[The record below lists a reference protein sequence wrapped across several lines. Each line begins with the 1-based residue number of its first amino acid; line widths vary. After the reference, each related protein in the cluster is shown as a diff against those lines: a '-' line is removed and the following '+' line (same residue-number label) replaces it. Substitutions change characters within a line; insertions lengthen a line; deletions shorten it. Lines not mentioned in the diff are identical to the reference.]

1 MADTHDLPR
10 TRKPATVG
18 LLLTLTLLGVFP
30 IDVVLPSFPALSEHF
45 GHSSSD
51 IALSVS
57 LFAVGIALSQ
67 LLIGP
72 LSDAMG
78 RKNLLLIGITVS
90 AVGATGCVLANEYGA
105 FLFFRVIQALGC
117 GCFVLSQALIQDLF
131 TGREQQRLRILLVTC
146 GGIFIS
152 VSPLAGTGLQSWM
165 GWRGS
170 FLVFIG
176 LAAGVFVSACLL
188 LNRSPAGSQPRRL
201 DFIASYRKVC
211 SDFSFMGYWLT
222 SALAFSCHFS
232 FIVISPLV
240 FIDQLQLSPEFFSLV
255 LLGYG
260 LAYIGGGAVATVL
273 NSRID
278 PQTQIITGLC
288 LILAAGGL
296 MLGLS
301 NHLGLSVTT
310 LLLPMIVCTTGT
322 TITRAAAHTRAMNI
336 FPEQAGTSAS
346 AGSVLIFIVGGL
358 TSAAI
363 SLTPLGLHITLG
375 LCLMLLSL
383 LGLVLNALIRHRH
396 RGLLA
401 G

>member
-1 MADTHDLPR
+1 MTDPQNHLTA
-10 TRKPATVG
+10 RKPATIA

-45 GHSSSD
+45 ERPSSD

-57 LFAVGIALSQ
+57 LYAVGIALSQ
-67 LLIGP
+67 LLVGP
-72 LSDAMG
+72 LSDTMG
-78 RKNLLLIGITVS
+78 RKNLLLIGIIV
-90 AVGATGCVLANEYGA
+90 AAIGATGCVLTDGYGA
-105 FLFFRVIQALGC
+105 FLFFRIVQALGC
-117 GCFVLSQALIQDLF
+117 GCLVLSQALIQDLF
-131 TGREQQRLRILLVTC
+131 TGREQQQLRIFLVTC
-146 GGIFIS
+146 GGVFIS

-170 FLVFIG
+170 FLVFIA
-176 LAAGVFVSACLL
+176 LAMGAFVSTCHLL
-188 LNRSPAGSQPRRL
+188 ERCAADRQPRGL
-201 DFIASYRKVC
+201 GFIAAYRKVC
-211 SDFSFMGYWLT
+211 RDFSFMAYWLT

-240 FIDQLQLSPEFFSLV
+240 LIDQLHLSPEAFSLA

-273 NSRID
+273 SNRID
-278 PQTQIITGLC
+278 SQTQINIGLG
-288 LILAAGGL
+288 LILSAGGL

-301 NHLGLSVTT
+301 SHLGLSVTT

-322 TITRAAAHTRAMNI
+322 TIARAAAHTQAMNR

-363 SLTPLGLHITLG
+363 SLTPLDLQVTLA
-375 LCLMLLSL
+375 LCLVLLSL
-383 LGLVLNALIRHRH
+383 LGLALNALVRHRY
-396 RGLLA
+396 RGLLT

>member
-1 MADTHDLPR
+1 MTDPQNRLAAG
-10 TRKPATVG
+10 KPATVG

-45 GHSSSD
+45 ERSSAD

-67 LLIGP
+67 LLVGP
-72 LSDAMG
+72 LSDVMG

-90 AVGATGCVLANEYGA
+90 AVGAAGCVLADGYGA
-105 FLFFRVIQALGC
+105 FLFLRVVQALGC

-131 TGREQQRLRILLVTC
+131 TGREQQRLRIFLVTC

-170 FLVFIG
+170 FLVFIA
-176 LAAGVFVSACLL
+176 LAIGAFISACRLL
-188 LNRSPAGSQPRRL
+188 QRPVADSQPRRL

-211 SDFSFMGYWLT
+211 GDFSFMAYWLT

-240 FIDQLQLSPEFFSLV
+240 LIDQLHLSPEAFSLA

-260 LAYIGGGAVATVL
+260 LAYIGGGAVASVL
-273 NSRID
+273 SNRID
-278 PQTQIITGLC
+278 PQTQIITGLA
-288 LILAAGGL
+288 LILAAGLL
-296 MLGLS
+296 MLGLA
-301 NHLGLSVTT
+301 NYLGLSVTT

-322 TITRAAAHTRAMNI
+322 TIARAAAHTQAMNR
-336 FPEQAGTSAS
+336 FPGRAGTSAS
-346 AGSVLIFIVGGL
+346 AGSVLIFIIGGL

-363 SLTPLGLHITLG
+363 SLTPLDLQLTLA
-375 LCLMLLSL
+375 LCLVLLSL
-383 LGLVLNALIRHRH
+383 LGLALNALVRQRD

>member
-1 MADTHDLPR
+1 MTDLR
-10 TRKPATVG
+10 TAPHPRKPAFIG

-45 GHSSSD
+45 ERSSSD

-67 LLIGP
+67 LLVGP
-72 LSDAMG
+72 LSDALG
-78 RKNLLLIGITVS
+78 RKTLLLVGITV
-90 AVGATGCVLANEYGA
+90 AALGATGCVIATDYGF
-105 FLFFRVIQALGC
+105 FLFSRVVQALGC

-131 TGREQQRLRILLVTC
+131 TGREQQRLRIFLVTC

-152 VSPLAGTGLQSWM
+152 VSPLAGTGLQAWM
-165 GWRGS
+165 GWQGS
-170 FLVFIG
+170 FLVFIV
-176 LAAGVFVSACLL
+176 LAIAVFAGAWLL
-188 LNRSPAGSQPRRL
+188 LPSSAAASRPERL
-201 DFIASYRKVC
+201 DFFGAYRMVC
-211 SDFSFMGYWLT
+211 SDFSFMAYWLT

-240 FIDQLQLSPEFFSLV
+240 FIDQLKLSPEAFSLA

-273 NSRID
+273 SNRID
-278 PQTQIITGLC
+278 SQAQIITGLG
-288 LILAAGGL
+288 LILAAGALMFGL
-296 MLGLS
+296 SSQLGLS
-301 NHLGLSVTT
+301 ITT
-310 LLLPMIVCTTGT
+310 LLLPMIICTAGT
-322 TITRAAAHTRAMNI
+322 TITRAAAHTRAMNL

-346 AGSVLIFIVGGL
+346 AGSVLIFIIGGL

-363 SLTPLGLHITLG
+363 SLTPLALQTTLA
-375 LCLMLLSL
+375 LCLILLSL
-383 LGLVLNALIRHRH
+383 LGLVLNGLIRHRH
-396 RGLLA
+396 RGLLT

>member
-1 MADTHDLPR
+1 MTDPR
-10 TRKPATVG
+10 TVAQPRKPAVVG
-18 LLLTLTLLGVFP
+18 LLLMLTLLGVFP
-30 IDVVLPSFPALSEHF
+30 IDVVLPSFPALSSHF
-45 GHSSSD
+45 GNPLSD

-67 LLIGP
+67 LLVGP

-78 RKNLLLIGITVS
+78 RKRLLLSGIVIS
-90 AVGATGCVLANEYGA
+90 GFGAAGCVLANEFWL
-105 FLFFRVIQALGC
+105 FLVFRIIQALGC

-131 TGREQQRLRILLVTC
+131 SGQEQQRLRIFLVTC

-170 FLVFIG
+170 FLIFIA
-176 LAAGVFVSACLL
+176 LAVGAFVAAFLL
-188 LNRSPAGSQPRRL
+188 LQGARRGWRADHL
-201 DFIASYRKVC
+201 GFIASYRKVC
-211 SDFSFMGYWLT
+211 SDFRFLAYWLT

-240 FIDQLQLSPEFFSLV
+240 FIDQLQLSPRAFSLA

-260 LAYIGGGAVATVL
+260 LAYIGGGALATVL
-273 NSRID
+273 SNRID
-278 PQTQIITGLC
+278 SHTQIIMGLC
-288 LILAAGGL
+288 LILAAGLL
-296 MLGLS
+296 MLGLFS
-301 NHLGLSVTT
+301 SIDLSITT
-310 LLLPMIVCTTGT
+310 VLLPMVVCTAGT
-322 TITRAAAHTRAMNI
+322 TIARAAAHTRAMNI

-346 AGSVLIFIVGGL
+346 AGSVLIFVIGGS

-363 SLTPLGLHITLG
+363 SLASLDLQLTLALSLIT
-375 LCLMLLSL
+375 LSL
-383 LGLVLNALIRHRH
+383 LGITLNRLVQRRH
-396 RGLLA
+396 GGILP

>member
-1 MADTHDLPR
+1 MTDPQNRLAA
-10 TRKPATVG
+10 RKPATVG

-30 IDVVLPSFPALSEHF
+30 IDVVLPSFPALSEYF
-45 GHSSSD
+45 ERPSPD

-72 LSDAMG
+72 LSDVMG
-78 RKNLLLIGITVS
+78 RKNLLLIGIAVS
-90 AVGATGCVLANEYGA
+90 AVGATDCVLADSYWS
-105 FLFFRVIQALGC
+105 FLFFRVVQALGC

-131 TGREQQRLRILLVTC
+131 TGQEQQRLRVLLVTC

-170 FLVFIG
+170 FLVFIA
-176 LAAGVFVSACLL
+176 LAIGVFASACHLL
-188 LNRSPAGSQPRRL
+188 ERSPSGSQSRR
-201 DFIASYRKVC
+201 FNIIASYRKVFG
-211 SDFSFMGYWLT
+211 DFSFIAYWLT

-240 FIDQLQLSPEFFSLV
+240 LIDQLHLSPEAFSLV

-260 LAYIGGGAVATVL
+260 LAYIGGGAVASVL
-273 NSRID
+273 SNRID
-278 PQTQIITGLC
+278 PQAQIITGLG
-288 LILAAGGL
+288 LILAAGLL
-296 MLGLS
+296 MLGLA

-310 LLLPMIVCTTGT
+310 LLVPMIVCTAGT
-322 TITRAAAHTRAMNI
+322 TIARAAANNQAMTL
-336 FPEQAGTSAS
+336 FPAQAGTSAS

-358 TSAAI
+358 TSAVI
-363 SLTPLGLHITLG
+363 SLTPLDLQLTLA
-375 LCLMLLSL
+375 LCLVLLSL
-383 LGLVLNALIRHRH
+383 LGLALNALLRQRN

>member
-1 MADTHDLPR
+1 MTDPHNRPAA
-10 TRKPATVG
+10 RKPATVG

-45 GHSSSD
+45 ERSSAD

-67 LLIGP
+67 LLVGP
-72 LSDAMG
+72 LSDVMG
-78 RKNLLLIGITVS
+78 RKTLLLIGIAVS
-90 AVGATGCVLANEYGA
+90 AVGAAGCVLADGYGA
-105 FLFFRVIQALGC
+105 FLFLRVVQALGC

-131 TGREQQRLRILLVTC
+131 TGREQQRLRIFLVTC

-170 FLVFIG
+170 FLVFIA
-176 LAAGVFVSACLL
+176 LAIGAFISACRLL
-188 LNRSPAGSQPRRL
+188 QRPVADSQPRRL

-211 SDFSFMGYWLT
+211 GDFSFMAYWLT

-240 FIDQLQLSPEFFSLV
+240 LIDQLRLSPEAFSLA

-260 LAYIGGGAVATVL
+260 LAYIGGGAVASAL
-273 NSRID
+273 SNRID
-278 PQTQIITGLC
+278 PQTQIITGLA
-288 LILAAGGL
+288 LILAAGLL
-296 MLGLS
+296 MLGLA
-301 NHLGLSVTT
+301 NQLGLSVTT

-322 TITRAAAHTRAMNI
+322 TIARAAAHTQAMNR
-336 FPEQAGTSAS
+336 FPGRAGTSAS

-363 SLTPLGLHITLG
+363 SLTPLDLQLTLA
-375 LCLMLLSL
+375 LCLVLLSL
-383 LGLVLNALIRHRH
+383 LGLALNALVRQRD

>member
-1 MADTHDLPR
+1 MADTKDLPD
-10 TRKPATVG
+10 TRKPAAVG

-45 GHSSSD
+45 GRASSD

-67 LLIGP
+67 LLVGP
-72 LSDAMG
+72 LSDAIG
-78 RKNLLLIGITVS
+78 RKNLLLIGITV
-90 AVGATGCVLANEYGA
+90 AAIGATGCVLANNYWS

-131 TGREQQRLRILLVTC
+131 TGQEQQRLRIFLVTC

-170 FLVFIG
+170 FLVFIA
-176 LAAGVFVSACLL
+176 LAIGVFVSACRL
-188 LNRSPAGSQPRRL
+188 LNPPAAGSQRRRL

-211 SDFSFMGYWLT
+211 SDFSFMAYWLT

-240 FIDQLQLSPEFFSLV
+240 FIDQLQLSPEAFSLA
-255 LLGYG
+255 LLAYG

-273 NSRID
+273 SNRID
-278 PQTQIITGLC
+278 SQTQIITGLC
-288 LILAAGGL
+288 LILSAGVL

-301 NHLGLSVTT
+301 SHLGLSVTT
-310 LLLPMIVCTTGT
+310 LLLPMIICTAGT
-322 TITRAAAHTRAMNI
+322 TIARAAAHTRAMNI

-363 SLTPLGLHITLG
+363 SLTPLDLHITLA
-375 LCLMLLSL
+375 LCLIMLSL
-383 LGLVLNALIRHRH
+383 LGQVLNALIRYRH
-396 RGLLA
+396 RGLQA

>member
-1 MADTHDLPR
+1 MTDPQNRLAV
-10 TRKPATVG
+10 RKPATVG

-45 GHSSSD
+45 ERSSTD

-57 LFAVGIALSQ
+57 LFAIGIALSQ
-67 LLIGP
+67 LLVGP
-72 LSDAMG
+72 LSDVMG
-78 RKNLLLIGITVS
+78 RKNLLLIGIAVS
-90 AVGATGCVLANEYGA
+90 AVGAAGCVLADGYGA
-105 FLFFRVIQALGC
+105 FLFSRVVQALGC

-131 TGREQQRLRILLVTC
+131 TGREQQRLRIFLVTC

-170 FLVFIG
+170 FLVFIA
-176 LAAGVFVSACLL
+176 LAIGAFISASRLL
-188 LNRSPAGSQPRRL
+188 QRTVADSRPRRL

-211 SDFSFMGYWLT
+211 GDFSFMAYWLT

-240 FIDQLQLSPEFFSLV
+240 LIDQLRLSSEAFSLA

-260 LAYIGGGAVATVL
+260 LAYIGGGAVASVL
-273 NSRID
+273 SNRID
-278 PQTQIITGLC
+278 PQTQIITGLA
-288 LILAAGGL
+288 LILTAGLL
-296 MLGLS
+296 MLGLA
-301 NHLGLSVTT
+301 NQLGLSVTT

-322 TITRAAAHTRAMNI
+322 TIARAAAHTQAMNR
-336 FPEQAGTSAS
+336 FPERAGTSAS

-363 SLTPLGLHITLG
+363 SLTPLDLQLTLA
-375 LCLMLLSL
+375 LCLVLLSL
-383 LGLVLNALIRHRH
+383 LGMVLNALVRQRD

>member
-1 MADTHDLPR
+1 MADTQDLPG

-45 GHSSSD
+45 QRPSSD

-78 RKNLLLIGITVS
+78 RKNLLLIGISVS
-90 AVGATGCVLANEYGA
+90 AVGATGCVLADGYWS
-105 FLFFRVIQALGC
+105 FLFFRVVQALGC

-131 TGREQQRLRILLVTC
+131 TGREQQRLRIFLVTC

-170 FLVFIG
+170 FLVFVA
-176 LAAGVFVSACLL
+176 LAVGVFVGASLL
-188 LNRSPAGSQPRRL
+188 LKPSPAGHPRKRL

-211 SDFSFMGYWLT
+211 GDFSFMAYWLT

-240 FIDQLQLSPEFFSLV
+240 LIDQLQLSPEAFSWA

-273 NSRID
+273 SNRID
-278 PQTQIITGLC
+278 PQTQIITGLG
-288 LILAAGGL
+288 LILVAGVL

-301 NHLGLSVTT
+301 SQLGLSVTT
-310 LLLPMIVCTTGT
+310 LLLPMIVCTAGT
-322 TITRAAAHTRAMNI
+322 TIARAAAHTLAMNR
-336 FPEQAGTSAS
+336 FPGQAGTSAS

-363 SLTPLGLHITLG
+363 SLTPLDMQITLA

-383 LGLVLNALIRHRH
+383 LGLLLNTLVRHRH

>member
-1 MADTHDLPR
+1 MTDPQNRLA

-18 LLLTLTLLGVFP
+18 LLLMLTLLGVFP

-45 GHSSSD
+45 QSPSSD

-72 LSDAMG
+72 LSDVMG
-78 RKNLLLIGITVS
+78 RKNLLLIGIAVS
-90 AVGATGCVLANEYGA
+90 AVGATGCVLADSYWS
-105 FLFFRVIQALGC
+105 FLFFRVVQALGC

-131 TGREQQRLRILLVTC
+131 TGQEQQRLRVLLVTC

-170 FLVFIG
+170 FLVFIA
-176 LAAGVFVSACLL
+176 LAAGVFASACHLL
-188 LNRSPAGSQPRRL
+188 ECPPAGSQPRR
-201 DFIASYRKVC
+201 FNIIASYRKVFG
-211 SDFSFMGYWLT
+211 DFSFVAYWLT

-240 FIDQLQLSPEFFSLV
+240 LIDRLHLSPEAFSLV

-260 LAYIGGGAVATVL
+260 LAYIGGGAVASVL
-273 NSRID
+273 SNRID
-278 PQTQIITGLC
+278 PQAQIVTGLG
-288 LILAAGGL
+288 LILAAGLL
-296 MLGLS
+296 MLGLA
-301 NHLGLSVTT
+301 NYLGLSITT
-310 LLLPMIVCTTGT
+310 LLAPMIVCTAGT
-322 TITRAAAHTRAMNI
+322 TIARAAANNQAMTL
-336 FPEQAGTSAS
+336 FPAQAGTSAS

-358 TSAAI
+358 TSAVI
-363 SLTPLGLHITLG
+363 SLTPLDLQLALA
-375 LCLMLLSL
+375 LCLILLSL
-383 LGLVLNALIRHRH
+383 LGLALNALVRQRD

>member
-1 MADTHDLPR
+1 MIDPQNRLAA
-10 TRKPATVG
+10 RKPATVG

-45 GHSSSD
+45 ERSSAD
-51 IALSVS
+51 IALSIS

-67 LLIGP
+67 LLVGP
-72 LSDAMG
+72 LSDVMG

-90 AVGATGCVLANEYGA
+90 AVGAAGCVLADGYGA
-105 FLFFRVIQALGC
+105 FLFLRVVQALGC

-131 TGREQQRLRILLVTC
+131 TGREQQRLRIFLVTC

-170 FLVFIG
+170 FLVFIA
-176 LAAGVFVSACLL
+176 LAIGAFISACRLL
-188 LNRSPAGSQPRRL
+188 QRPVADSQPRRL

-211 SDFSFMGYWLT
+211 GDFSFMAYWLT

-240 FIDQLQLSPEFFSLV
+240 LIDQLRLSPEAFSLA

-260 LAYIGGGAVATVL
+260 LAYIGGGAVASVL
-273 NSRID
+273 SNRID
-278 PQTQIITGLC
+278 PQTQIITGLV
-288 LILAAGGL
+288 LILAAGLL
-296 MLGLS
+296 MLGLA

-322 TITRAAAHTRAMNI
+322 TIARAAAHTQAMNR
-336 FPEQAGTSAS
+336 FPGRAGTSAS

-363 SLTPLGLHITLG
+363 SLTPLDLQLTLA
-375 LCLMLLSL
+375 LCLVLLSL
-383 LGLVLNALIRHRH
+383 LGLALNALVRQRD
-396 RGLLA
+396 RGLLT

>member
-1 MADTHDLPR
+1 MPLRYALGFPI
-10 TRKPATVG
+10 G
-18 LLLTLTLLGVFP
+18 LLLMLTLLGVCP

-45 GHSSSD
+45 GHPSSD

-67 LLIGP
+67 LLVGP

-78 RKNLLLIGITVS
+78 RKNLLLIGIGVS
-90 AVGATGCVLANEYGA
+90 AIGATGCVLANGFGS
-105 FLFFRVIQALGC
+105 FLFFRVVQALGC

-131 TGREQQRLRILLVTC
+131 TSREQQRLRIFLVTC

-152 VSPLAGTGLQSWM
+152 VSPLVGTWLQSWM

-170 FLVFIG
+170 FLVFVA
-176 LAAGVFVSACLL
+176 LALGVFISACLL
-188 LNRSPAGSQPRRL
+188 LERPSTGSQPRRL
-201 DFIASYRKVC
+201 NFIASYRKVC
-211 SDFSFMGYWLT
+211 SDFSFMAYWLT

-240 FIDQLQLSPEFFSLV
+240 LIDQLHLSPEAFSLA

-260 LAYIGGGAVATVL
+260 LAYIGGGTVASVL
-273 NSRID
+273 SNRID
-278 PQTQIITGLC
+278 PRTQIITGLG
-288 LILAAGGL
+288 LILVAGVL
-296 MLGLS
+296 MLGLATQ
-301 NHLGLSVTT
+301 LGLSVTT
-310 LLLPMIVCTTGT
+310 LLLPMIICTAGT
-322 TITRAAAHTRAMNI
+322 TIARAAAHTLAMNR
-336 FPEQAGTSAS
+336 FAEQAGTSAS

-363 SLTPLGLHITLG
+363 SLTPLDLQLTLALCLVLLSALG
-375 LCLMLLSL
+375 LALN
-383 LGLVLNALIRHRH
+383 GLVRHRH
-396 RGLLA
+396 RGSLV

>member
-1 MADTHDLPR
+1 MADTKDLLH
-10 TRKPATVG
+10 TRKPAVVG

-45 GHSSSD
+45 QRPSSD

-72 LSDAMG
+72 LSDVMG

-90 AVGATGCVLANEYGA
+90 ALGATGCVLADGYGA
-105 FLFFRVIQALGC
+105 FLFFRVVQALGC

-131 TGREQQRLRILLVTC
+131 TGREQQRLRIFLVTC

-152 VSPLAGTGLQSWM
+152 VSPLAGTGLQSWI

-170 FLVFIG
+170 FLVFIV
-176 LAAGVFVSACLL
+176 LAVGVFMSARLL
-188 LNRSPAGSQPRRL
+188 LKPCATGHQRKRL
-201 DFIASYRKVC
+201 DFIAAYRKVC
-211 SDFSFMGYWLT
+211 SDFSFMAYWLT

-240 FIDQLQLSPEFFSLV
+240 LIDQLQLSPEAFSWT

-273 NSRID
+273 STRID
-278 PQTQIITGLC
+278 PQTQIITGLG
-288 LILAAGGL
+288 LILAAGAL

-301 NHLGLSVTT
+301 SHFGLSVTT

-322 TITRAAAHTRAMNI
+322 TIARAAAHTRAMNL

-346 AGSVLIFIVGGL
+346 AGSVLIFVVGGL

-363 SLTPLGLHITLG
+363 SLTPLDLQVTLA

-383 LGLVLNALIRHRH
+383 LGLGLNTLVRHRH
-396 RGLLA
+396 RGLLP

>member
-1 MADTHDLPR
+1 MADTQDLPA

-45 GHSSSD
+45 ARPSSD

-67 LLIGP
+67 LLVGP

-78 RKNLLLIGITVS
+78 RKNLLLIGIIVS
-90 AVGATGCVLANEYGA
+90 AIGATGCVLANDYWS
-105 FLFFRVIQALGC
+105 FLFFRVVQAVGC

-131 TGREQQRLRILLVTC
+131 TGQEQQRLRILLVTC

-170 FLVFIG
+170 FLVFIA
-176 LAAGVFVSACLL
+176 LAVSVLLSAGLL
-188 LNRSPAGSQPRRL
+188 LKPLPTYSQPRRL

-211 SDFSFMGYWLT
+211 SDFSFMAYWLT

-240 FIDQLQLSPEFFSLV
+240 FIDQLHLSPEAFSLA

-260 LAYIGGGAVATVL
+260 LAYIGGGAIATVL
-273 NSRID
+273 SNRID
-278 PQTQIITGLC
+278 PQTQIFTGLC
-288 LILAAGGL
+288 LILTAGVL

-301 NHLGLSVTT
+301 GHLGLSVTT
-310 LLLPMIVCTTGT
+310 LLLPMIVCTAGT
-322 TITRAAAHTRAMNI
+322 TIARAAAHTRAMNI

-358 TSAAI
+358 TSAVL
-363 SLTPLGLHITLG
+363 SLTPLDLQTTLALCLILLSVLG
-375 LCLMLLSL
+375 LGLNGLL
-383 LGLVLNALIRHRH
+383 RHRH
-396 RGLLA
+396 RALLT

>member
-1 MADTHDLPR
+1 MADTQDLPG

-45 GHSSSD
+45 QRPSSD

-57 LFAVGIALSQ
+57 LFAIGIALSQ

-78 RKNLLLIGITVS
+78 RKNLLLIGISVS
-90 AVGATGCVLANEYGA
+90 AVGATGCVLADGYWS
-105 FLFFRVIQALGC
+105 FLFFRVVQALGC

-131 TGREQQRLRILLVTC
+131 TGGEQQRLRIFLVTC

-170 FLVFIG
+170 FLVFVA
-176 LAAGVFVSACLL
+176 LAVGVFVGASLL
-188 LNRSPAGSQPRRL
+188 LKPSPAGRPRKRL

-211 SDFSFMGYWLT
+211 GDFSFMAYWLT

-240 FIDQLQLSPEFFSLV
+240 LIDQLQLSPEAFSWA

-273 NSRID
+273 SNRID
-278 PQTQIITGLC
+278 PQTQIITGLG
-288 LILAAGGL
+288 LILVAGAL

-301 NHLGLSVTT
+301 SQLGLSVTT
-310 LLLPMIVCTTGT
+310 LLLPMIVCTAGT
-322 TITRAAAHTRAMNI
+322 TIARAAAHTLAMNR
-336 FPEQAGTSAS
+336 FPGQAGTSAS

-363 SLTPLGLHITLG
+363 SLTPLDMQITLA

-383 LGLVLNALIRHRH
+383 LGLLLNTLVRHRH

>member
-1 MADTHDLPR
+1 MTDTQDLA
-10 TRKPATVG
+10 TRKAATVG

-30 IDVVLPSFPALSEHF
+30 IDVVLPSFPAMSEHF
-45 GHSSSD
+45 ERPSSD
-51 IALSVS
+51 IALSIS
-57 LFAVGIALSQ
+57 LFAVGIAVSQ
-67 LLIGP
+67 LLVGP

-78 RKNLLLIGITVS
+78 RKNLLLIGIIVS
-90 AVGATGCVLANEYGA
+90 AIGATGCVVTNDYWS
-105 FLFFRVIQALGC
+105 FLLFRVIQALGC

-131 TGREQQRLRILLVTC
+131 TGQEQQRLRIFLVTC

-170 FLVFIG
+170 FLVFIA
-176 LAAGVFVSACLL
+176 LAVSVFLSASLL
-188 LNRSPAGSQPRRL
+188 LKPLPADSQPRRPH
-201 DFIASYRKVC
+201 FIASYRKVC
-211 SDFSFMGYWLT
+211 SDFNFMAYWLT

-240 FIDQLQLSPEFFSLV
+240 LIDQLQLSPEAFALSM
-255 LLGYG
+255 LGYG

-273 NSRID
+273 SNRID
-278 PQTQIITGLC
+278 PQTQILTGLC
-288 LILAAGGL
+288 LILTAGVL

-301 NHLGLSVTT
+301 SHRGLSITT
-310 LLLPMIVCTTGT
+310 LLLPMIVCTAGT
-322 TITRAAAHTRAMNI
+322 TIARAAAHTRAMNI

-358 TSAAI
+358 TSAVL
-363 SLTPLGLHITLG
+363 SLTRLDLQTTLA
-375 LCLMLLSL
+375 LCLILLSL
-383 LGLVLNALIRHRH
+383 LGLALNGLLRHRH
-396 RGLLA
+396 RELLT

>member
-1 MADTHDLPR
+1 MTDPQNRLAA
-10 TRKPATVG
+10 RKPATVG

-45 GHSSSD
+45 ERPSSD

-67 LLIGP
+67 LLVGP
-72 LSDAMG
+72 LSDVMG

-90 AVGATGCVLANEYGA
+90 AVGAAGCVVADGYWS
-105 FLFFRVIQALGC
+105 FLGFRIVQALGC
-117 GCFVLSQALIQDLF
+117 GFFVLSQALIQDLF
-131 TGREQQRLRILLVTC
+131 TGQEQQRLRIFLVTC

-170 FLVFIG
+170 FLVFIA
-176 LAAGVFVSACLL
+176 LAIAAFITASRLLQHPAAG
-188 LNRSPAGSQPRRL
+188 NPPKRL
-201 DFIASYRKVC
+201 DFIAAYGKVC
-211 SDFSFMGYWLT
+211 GDFSFMAYWLT

-240 FIDQLQLSPEFFSLV
+240 LIDQLHLSPEAFSLA

-260 LAYIGGGAVATVL
+260 LAYIGGGAVASVL
-273 NSRID
+273 SHRID
-278 PQTQIITGLC
+278 PQAQIIVGLG
-288 LILAAGGL
+288 LILAAGLL
-296 MLGLS
+296 MLGLA

-322 TITRAAAHTRAMNI
+322 TIARAAAHTQAMNR
-336 FPEQAGTSAS
+336 FPGQAGTSAS

-358 TSAAI
+358 TSAVI
-363 SLTPLGLHITLG
+363 SLTPLDLQLALA
-375 LCLMLLSL
+375 LCLILLSL
-383 LGLVLNALIRHRH
+383 LGLALNALVRLRD
-396 RGLLA
+396 RVLLA

>member
-1 MADTHDLPR
+1 MTDPQNRLAA
-10 TRKPATVG
+10 RKPATVG

-45 GHSSSD
+45 ERSSAD

-57 LFAVGIALSQ
+57 LFALGIALSQ
-67 LLIGP
+67 LLVGP
-72 LSDAMG
+72 LSDVMG
-78 RKNLLLIGITVS
+78 RKNLLLIGIAVS
-90 AVGATGCVLANEYGA
+90 AVGAAGCVLADGYGA
-105 FLFFRVIQALGC
+105 FLFLRVVQALGC

-131 TGREQQRLRILLVTC
+131 TGREQQRLRIFLVTC

-170 FLVFIG
+170 FLVFIA
-176 LAAGVFVSACLL
+176 LAIGAFISACRLL
-188 LNRSPAGSQPRRL
+188 QRPVADSQPRRL

-211 SDFSFMGYWLT
+211 GDFSFMAYWLT

-240 FIDQLQLSPEFFSLV
+240 LIDQLRLSPEAFSLA

-260 LAYIGGGAVATVL
+260 LAYIGGGAVASVL
-273 NSRID
+273 SNRID
-278 PQTQIITGLC
+278 PQTQIITGQA
-288 LILAAGGL
+288 LILAAGLL
-296 MLGLS
+296 MLGLA
-301 NHLGLSVTT
+301 NHLGLSVST

-322 TITRAAAHTRAMNI
+322 TIARAAAHTQAMNR
-336 FPEQAGTSAS
+336 FPGRAGTSAS

-363 SLTPLGLHITLG
+363 SLTPLDLQLTLA
-375 LCLMLLSL
+375 LCLVLLSL
-383 LGLVLNALIRHRH
+383 LGLALNALVRQRD
-396 RGLLA
+396 RGLLT

>member
-1 MADTHDLPR
+1 MIDPQNRLAA
-10 TRKPATVG
+10 RKPATVG

-45 GHSSSD
+45 ERSSAD

-67 LLIGP
+67 LLVGP
-72 LSDAMG
+72 LSDVMG

-90 AVGATGCVLANEYGA
+90 AVGAAGCVLADGYGA
-105 FLFFRVIQALGC
+105 FLFLRVVQALGC

-131 TGREQQRLRILLVTC
+131 TGREQQRLRIFLVTC

-170 FLVFIG
+170 FLVFIA
-176 LAAGVFVSACLL
+176 LAIGAFISACRLL
-188 LNRSPAGSQPRRL
+188 QRPVADSQPRRL

-211 SDFSFMGYWLT
+211 GDFSFMAYWLT

-240 FIDQLQLSPEFFSLV
+240 LIDQLRLSPEAFSLA

-260 LAYIGGGAVATVL
+260 LAYIGGGAVASVL
-273 NSRID
+273 SNRID
-278 PQTQIITGLC
+278 PQTQIITGLV
-288 LILAAGGL
+288 LILAAGLL
-296 MLGLS
+296 MLGLA

-322 TITRAAAHTRAMNI
+322 TIARAAAHTQAMNR
-336 FPEQAGTSAS
+336 FPGRAGTSAS

-363 SLTPLGLHITLG
+363 SLTPLDLQLTLA
-375 LCLMLLSL
+375 LCLVLLSL
-383 LGLVLNALIRHRH
+383 LGLALNALVRQRD
-396 RGLLA
+396 RGLLT

>member
-1 MADTHDLPR
+1 MADFKGPPGPH
-10 TRKPATVG
+10 KPAAVG

-45 GHSSSD
+45 GRPSSD

-57 LFAVGIALSQ
+57 LFAIGIALSQ
-67 LLIGP
+67 LLVGP
-72 LSDAMG
+72 LSDTMG

-90 AVGATGCVLANEYGA
+90 AIGATGCILADDYGV
-105 FLFFRVIQALGC
+105 FLFFRVVQALGC

-131 TGREQQRLRILLVTC
+131 TGLEQQRLRIFLVTC

-152 VSPLAGTGLQSWM
+152 VSPLAGTGLQHWM

-170 FLVFIG
+170 FLVFIA
-176 LAAGVFVSACLL
+176 LAIGVFASAWLL
-188 LNRSPAGSQPRRL
+188 LSRSMASSNSRRL
-201 DFIASYRKVC
+201 DFIGAYRTVC
-211 SDFSFMGYWLT
+211 SDFSFMAYWLT

-240 FIDQLQLSPEFFSLV
+240 FIDQLQLSPEAFSLA

-260 LAYIGGGAVATVL
+260 LAYIGGGALATVL
-273 NSRID
+273 SNRID
-278 PQTQIITGLC
+278 SQTQIITGLG
-288 LILAAGGL
+288 LILLAGVL
-296 MLGLS
+296 MFGLS
-301 NHLGLSVTT
+301 SHLGLSVTT
-310 LLLPMIVCTTGT
+310 VLLPMIVCTAGT
-322 TITRAAAHTRAMNI
+322 TIARAAAHTRAMNL

-363 SLTPLGLHITLG
+363 SLTPLALQTTLA
-375 LCLMLLSL
+375 LCLVLLSL
-383 LGLVLNALIRHRH
+383 TGLVLNGLIRHRH
-396 RGLLA
+396 RGLLT

>member
-1 MADTHDLPR
+1 MTDPQNRLAA
-10 TRKPATVG
+10 RKPATVG

-45 GHSSSD
+45 QSPSSD

-72 LSDAMG
+72 LSDVMG
-78 RKNLLLIGITVS
+78 RKNLLLIGIAVS
-90 AVGATGCVLANEYGA
+90 AVGATGCVLADSYWS
-105 FLFFRVIQALGC
+105 FLFFRVVQALGC

-131 TGREQQRLRILLVTC
+131 TGQEQQRLRVLLVTC

-170 FLVFIG
+170 FLVFIA
-176 LAAGVFVSACLL
+176 LAAGVFASACHLL
-188 LNRSPAGSQPRRL
+188 ECPPAGSQPRR
-201 DFIASYRKVC
+201 FNIIASYRKVFG
-211 SDFSFMGYWLT
+211 DFSFVAYWLT

-240 FIDQLQLSPEFFSLV
+240 LIDQLHLSPEAFSLV

-260 LAYIGGGAVATVL
+260 LAYIGGGLIATL
-273 NSRID
+273 LSNRID
-278 PQTQIITGLC
+278 PQTQIITGLS
-288 LILAAGGL
+288 LILAAGLL
-296 MLGLS
+296 MLGLA
-301 NHLGLSVTT
+301 NYLGLSITT
-310 LLLPMIVCTTGT
+310 LLAPMIVCTAGT
-322 TITRAAAHTRAMNI
+322 TIARAAANNQAMTL
-336 FPEQAGTSAS
+336 FPAQAGTSAS

-358 TSAAI
+358 TSAVI
-363 SLTPLGLHITLG
+363 SLTPLDLQLALA
-375 LCLMLLSL
+375 LCLILLSL
-383 LGLVLNALIRHRH
+383 LGLALNALVRQRD
-396 RGLLA
+396 RGLLL

>member
-1 MADTHDLPR
+1 MTDPQNRLAA
-10 TRKPATVG
+10 RKPATVG

-45 GHSSSD
+45 QSPSSD

-72 LSDAMG
+72 LSDVMG
-78 RKNLLLIGITVS
+78 RKNLLLIGIAGS
-90 AVGATGCVLANEYGA
+90 AVGATGCVLADSYWS
-105 FLFFRVIQALGC
+105 FLFFRVVQALGC

-131 TGREQQRLRILLVTC
+131 TGQEQQRLRVLLVTC

-170 FLVFIG
+170 FLVFIA
-176 LAAGVFVSACLL
+176 LAAGVFASACHLL
-188 LNRSPAGSQPRRL
+188 ECPPAGSQPRR
-201 DFIASYRKVC
+201 FNIIASYRKVFG
-211 SDFSFMGYWLT
+211 DFSFVAYWLT

-240 FIDQLQLSPEFFSLV
+240 LIDQLHLSPEAFSLV

-260 LAYIGGGAVATVL
+260 LAYIGGGLIATL
-273 NSRID
+273 LSNRID
-278 PQTQIITGLC
+278 PQTQIITGLS
-288 LILAAGGL
+288 LILAAGLL
-296 MLGLS
+296 MLGLA
-301 NHLGLSVTT
+301 NYLGLSITT
-310 LLLPMIVCTTGT
+310 LLAPMIVCTAGT
-322 TITRAAAHTRAMNI
+322 TIARAAANNQAMTL
-336 FPEQAGTSAS
+336 FPAQAGTSAS

-358 TSAAI
+358 TSAVI
-363 SLTPLGLHITLG
+363 SLTPLDLQLALA
-375 LCLMLLSL
+375 LCLILLSL
-383 LGLVLNALIRHRH
+383 LGLALNALVRQRD
-396 RGLLA
+396 RGLLL

>member
-1 MADTHDLPR
+1 MTDTKDLPEA
-10 TRKPATVG
+10 RKPAAVG
-18 LLLTLTLLGVFP
+18 LLLALTLLGVFP

-45 GHSSSD
+45 QHPSSD

-90 AVGATGCVLANEYGA
+90 ALGATGCVLANGYGA
-105 FLFFRVIQALGC
+105 FVFFRVVQALGC

-131 TGREQQRLRILLVTC
+131 TGREQQRLRIFLVTC

-170 FLVFIG
+170 FLVFIA
-176 LAAGVFVSACLL
+176 LAVGVFIRASRLL
-188 LNRSPAGSQPRRL
+188 PSSPAGHQPKRL
-201 DFIASYRKVC
+201 AFIAAYRKVC
-211 SDFSFMGYWLT
+211 GDFSFMAYWLT

-240 FIDQLQLSPEFFSLV
+240 LIDQLQLSPEAFSWA

-273 NSRID
+273 STRID

-288 LILAAGGL
+288 LILAAGAL

-301 NHLGLSVTT
+301 SHLGLSVTT
-310 LLLPMIVCTTGT
+310 LLLPMIVCTAGT
-322 TITRAAAHTRAMNI
+322 TIARAAAHTQAMNI

-346 AGSVLIFIVGGL
+346 AGSVLIFIIGGL

-363 SLTPLGLHITLG
+363 SLTPLDLQITLA
-375 LCLMLLSL
+375 LSLIMLSL
-383 LGLVLNALIRHRH
+383 LGLGLNTLARHRH
-396 RGLLA
+396 RGLLP

>member
-1 MADTHDLPR
+1 MTDPQNHLAA
-10 TRKPATVG
+10 RKPATVG
-18 LLLTLTLLGVFP
+18 LLLALTLLGVFP
-30 IDVVLPSFPALSEHF
+30 IDVVLPSFPALSAQFERP
-45 GHSSSD
+45 SSD

-72 LSDAMG
+72 LSDVMG
-78 RKNLLLIGITVS
+78 RKNLLLIGIAVS
-90 AVGATGCVLANEYGA
+90 AVGATGCVLADSYWS
-105 FLFFRVIQALGC
+105 FLFFRVVQALGC

-131 TGREQQRLRILLVTC
+131 TGQEQQRLRIFLVTC

-170 FLVFIG
+170 FLVFIA
-176 LAAGVFVSACLL
+176 LAIGAFIGASRLL
-188 LNRSPAGSQPRRL
+188 QRCAAGSQPRRL
-201 DFIASYRKVC
+201 DLIAAYRKVC
-211 SDFSFMGYWLT
+211 RDFSFMAYWLT

-240 FIDQLQLSPEFFSLV
+240 LIDQLHLSPEAFSLA

-273 NSRID
+273 SNRID
-278 PQTQIITGLC
+278 PQTQIITGLG
-288 LILAAGGL
+288 LILAAGIL

-301 NHLGLSVTT
+301 SHLGLSVTT
-310 LLLPMIVCTTGT
+310 LLLPMIVCTAGT
-322 TITRAAAHTRAMNI
+322 TIARAAAHTRAMNL

-363 SLTPLGLHITLG
+363 SLTPLDLQVTLA
-375 LCLMLLSL
+375 LCLVLLSL
-383 LGLVLNALIRHRH
+383 LGLALNALVRQ
-396 RGLLA
+396 RGKALLP

>member
-1 MADTHDLPR
+1 MTDPQNRLAA
-10 TRKPATVG
+10 RKPATVG

-45 GHSSSD
+45 ERSSAD

-67 LLIGP
+67 LLVGP
-72 LSDAMG
+72 LSDVMG
-78 RKNLLLIGITVS
+78 RKNLLLIGIAVS
-90 AVGATGCVLANEYGA
+90 AVGAAGCVLADGYGA
-105 FLFFRVIQALGC
+105 FLFLRVVQALGC

-131 TGREQQRLRILLVTC
+131 TGQEQQRLRIFLVTC

-170 FLVFIG
+170 FLVFIA
-176 LAAGVFVSACLL
+176 LAIGAFISACRLL
-188 LNRSPAGSQPRRL
+188 QRPVADSQPRRL

-211 SDFSFMGYWLT
+211 GDFSFMAYWLT

-240 FIDQLQLSPEFFSLV
+240 LIDQLRLSPEAFSLA

-260 LAYIGGGAVATVL
+260 LAYIGGGAVASVL
-273 NSRID
+273 SNRID
-278 PQTQIITGLC
+278 PQTQIITGLA
-288 LILAAGGL
+288 LILAAGLL
-296 MLGLS
+296 MLGLA
-301 NHLGLSVTT
+301 NHLGLSVST

-322 TITRAAAHTRAMNI
+322 TIARAAAHTQAMNR
-336 FPEQAGTSAS
+336 FPGRAGTSAS

-363 SLTPLGLHITLG
+363 SLTPLDLQLTLA
-375 LCLMLLSL
+375 LCLVLLSL
-383 LGLVLNALIRHRH
+383 LGLALNALVRQRD
-396 RGLLA
+396 RGLLT

>member
-1 MADTHDLPR
+1 MDEPKNLPG
-10 TRKPATVG
+10 RKPATVG
-18 LLLTLTLLGVFP
+18 LLLTMTLLGVFP

-45 GHSSSD
+45 GRSSSD

-57 LFAVGIALSQ
+57 LFAIGIALSQ
-67 LLIGP
+67 LLVGP
-72 LSDAMG
+72 LSDTMG

-90 AVGATGCVLANEYGA
+90 AVGAMGCVLTDDYGA
-105 FLFFRVIQALGC
+105 FLFFRVVQALGC

-131 TGREQQRLRILLVTC
+131 TGLEQQRLRIFLVTC

-152 VSPLAGTGLQSWM
+152 VSPLAGTGLQHWM

-170 FLVFIG
+170 FLVFIA
-176 LAAGVFVSACLL
+176 LAIGVFASARVLL
-188 LNRSPAGSQPRRL
+188 SNAMAGSNPRRL
-201 DFIASYRKVC
+201 DFIGAYRTVC
-211 SDFSFMGYWLT
+211 SDFCFMAYWLT

-240 FIDQLQLSPEFFSLV
+240 FIDQLQLSPEAFSLA

-260 LAYIGGGAVATVL
+260 LAYIGGGALATVL
-273 NSRID
+273 SNRID
-278 PQTQIITGLC
+278 SQTQIVTGLS
-288 LILAAGGL
+288 LILLAGVL
-296 MLGLS
+296 MFGLS
-301 NHLGLSVTT
+301 SYFGLSVSTV
-310 LLLPMIVCTTGT
+310 LLPMIVCTAGT
-322 TITRAAAHTRAMNI
+322 TIARAAAHTRAMNL

-363 SLTPLGLHITLG
+363 SLTPLDLQTTLAA
-375 LCLMLLSL
+375 CLVLLSL
-383 LGLVLNALIRHRH
+383 LGLALNGLIRHR
-396 RGLLA
+396 RQGLLT

>member
-1 MADTHDLPR
+1 MNEPKNLPG
-10 TRKPATVG
+10 RKPATVG
-18 LLLTLTLLGVFP
+18 LLLTMTLLGVFP

-45 GHSSSD
+45 GRSSSD

-57 LFAVGIALSQ
+57 LFAIGIALSQ
-67 LLIGP
+67 LLVGP
-72 LSDAMG
+72 LSDTMG

-90 AVGATGCVLANEYGA
+90 AVGATGCVLTDNYGA
-105 FLFFRVIQALGC
+105 FLFFRVVQALGC

-131 TGREQQRLRILLVTC
+131 TGLEQQRLRIFLVTC

-152 VSPLAGTGLQSWM
+152 VSPLAGTGLQHWM

-170 FLVFIG
+170 FLVFIA
-176 LAAGVFVSACLL
+176 LAIGVFASARVLL
-188 LNRSPAGSQPRRL
+188 SNATAGSNPRRL
-201 DFIASYRKVC
+201 DFIGAYRTVC
-211 SDFSFMGYWLT
+211 SDFSFMAYWLT

-240 FIDQLQLSPEFFSLV
+240 FIDQLQLSPEAFSLA

-260 LAYIGGGAVATVL
+260 LAYIGGGALATVL
-273 NSRID
+273 SNRID
-278 PQTQIITGLC
+278 SQTQIVTGLS
-288 LILAAGGL
+288 LILLAGVL
-296 MLGLS
+296 MFGLS
-301 NHLGLSVTT
+301 SYFGLSVSTV
-310 LLLPMIVCTTGT
+310 LLPMIVCTAGT
-322 TITRAAAHTRAMNI
+322 TIARAAAHTRAMNL

-363 SLTPLGLHITLG
+363 SLTPLDLQTTLAA
-375 LCLMLLSL
+375 CLVLLSL
-383 LGLVLNALIRHRH
+383 LGLALNGLIRHR
-396 RGLLA
+396 RQGLLT